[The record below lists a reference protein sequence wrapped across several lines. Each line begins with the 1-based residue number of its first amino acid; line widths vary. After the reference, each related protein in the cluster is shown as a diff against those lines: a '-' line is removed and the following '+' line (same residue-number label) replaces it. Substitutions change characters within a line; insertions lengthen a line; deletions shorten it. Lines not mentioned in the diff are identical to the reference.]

1 MQEEDTVQ
9 EALLFLA
16 RISAVKSED
25 DEVFKTIL
33 EFWQY
38 FAKELYRAETA
49 AGSGIMDHGS
59 MSMGGQRS
67 GGGYAAVPLVPPLG
81 AAAPPVR
88 PPGAVDA
95 MGAMGPASA
104 CKYGIKPYCNICES

>member
-1 MQEEDTVQ
+1 M
-9 EALLFLA
+9 A

-38 FAKELYRAETA
+38 FAKELYGAETA

-81 AAAPPVR
+81 TAAMPVR
-88 PPGAVDA
+88 PPELSMQWGQV
-95 MGAMGPASA
+95 GPASA
-104 CKYGIKPYCNICES
+104 CK